1 MIHNYVLNFLLMSLY
16 KTSFYWFY
24 VELHVH
30 HLITW
35 DQVVHVHGG
44 GKLISRVRDE
54 IDEFSFVQ
62 LHGGVQC
69 TCVSC
74 NDLIRCSGHPQGII
88 EDK

>member
-1 MIHNYVLNFLLMSLY
+1 MVR
-16 KTSFYWFY
+16 
-24 VELHVH
+24 
-30 HLITW
+30 
-35 DQVVHVHGG
+35 VHGG